1 MGKFDELLN
10 TAYISKKFR
19 AEYDAESYS
28 YNKALSERQLFT
40 QSNGRVLL
48 GQDTMGRLHFIAAP
62 HEKDYPLPTMIMDN
76 QNHITACPGM
86 YYQVDLTMF
95 FGKARYELRLED
107 GSILPNACSGSVTTY
122 LNDFLPYT
130 KTEYENLTMDTVT
143 IAPVLEKTGRNSM
156 KTLPLPGPSGAVYGL
171 HIKNT
176 GKTELRGKLV
186 LRFDNAFMS
195 KYELAGVAAE
205 ERSYPYVYS
214 QVDRNLLLMQRPEGY
229 TGIHA
234 KGAVWIK
241 EEENWIAYK
250 EICLKPGEE
259 SIEESYVCVAEKPDG
274 ISAALSILYMH
285 DMLDWIKITE
295 HFWEDRLGKL
305 TVGSQM
311 DQELAVISRD
321 MHIRNILDDFNC
333 VQTDETGR
341 VLIHW
346 QGAPS
351 HCYGRMWGI
360 DVEPT
365 TLSFIHILPELGQKL
380 IEYMVDRN
388 EPRFS
393 IYPEHSVP
401 IMMAPLVMAGKYME
415 YTGDREYFIENPYV
429 WDRLTEIWN
438 TIVSFRAEGRYL
450 VPSRYSSDGIVMR
463 RYDHG
468 TNVKFWYA
476 SMLYAELCDVLGKE
490 DGAAVRAYADKLK
503 QDIMDTMIK
512 EGPFGP
518 QFTGGTNLGEQED
531 FYMNEDFFY
540 YDGEDSSSVLAPV
553 YGIYDYTFEPW
564 LNYHRFAR
572 SVFASN
578 YDPEMDVLR
587 WFPYGGALDG
597 TAFVSALGGVIT
609 KREMKDALKNMLD
622 GAVDET
628 GSLYWWP
635 KAENMRRMIARCS
648 QGQGSWIVQYMKQWL
663 GIEFHAGEHLLLIKP
678 KGMLDSYQWKDA
690 RFGDCIFDISYRETE
705 EKSTLIVKNKSQ
717 DAFRVVF
724 GCRPYGAGA
733 QGDIKDTEGMAEPDQ
748 ELILEAYNGKAEEE
762 IVSIPEVEAGY
773 LADDTGIVFNH
784 FGFEQ
789 PFMEWMTEQ
798 RNVFLLRFL
807 LINGGT
813 ERLENVTLKITFPD
827 FMKLQEKRLRLW
839 DKAENTVSNEITS
852 GVFDLPVNERRV
864 IPFWA
869 ELEPVMDASCV
880 WFDKH
885 PFLFDTDRK
894 NGTLLICS
902 EQDKICGTIT
912 AVLSYDK
919 AGETRKKEMQIPVET
934 KKRTELMAYA
944 KTFLGALS

>member
-1 MGKFDELLN
+1 M
-10 TAYISKKFR
+10 
-19 AEYDAESYS
+19 
-28 YNKALSERQLFT
+28 
-40 QSNGRVLL
+40 
-48 GQDTMGRLHFIAAP
+48 
-62 HEKDYPLPTMIMDN
+62 
-76 QNHITACPGM
+76 
-86 YYQVDLTMF
+86 
-95 FGKARYELRLED
+95 
-107 GSILPNACSGSVTTY
+107 
-122 LNDFLPYT
+122 
-130 KTEYENLTMDTVT
+130 
-143 IAPVLEKTGRNSM
+143 
-156 KTLPLPGPSGAVYGL
+156 
-171 HIKNT
+171 
-176 GKTELRGKLV
+176 
-186 LRFDNAFMS
+186 
-195 KYELAGVAAE
+195 
-205 ERSYPYVYS
+205 
-214 QVDRNLLLMQRPEGY
+214 
-229 TGIHA
+229 
-234 KGAVWIK
+234 
-241 EEENWIAYK
+241 
-250 EICLKPGEE
+250 
-259 SIEESYVCVAEKPDG
+259 
-274 ISAALSILYMH
+274 
-285 DMLDWIKITE
+285 
-295 HFWEDRLGKL
+295 
-305 TVGSQM
+305 
-311 DQELAVISRD
+311 
-321 MHIRNILDDFNC
+321 
-333 VQTDETGR
+333 
-341 VLIHW
+341 
-346 QGAPS
+346 
-351 HCYGRMWGI
+351 
-360 DVEPT
+360 
-365 TLSFIHILPELGQKL
+365 
-380 IEYMVDRN
+380 
-388 EPRFS
+388 
-393 IYPEHSVP
+393 
-401 IMMAPLVMAGKYME
+401 
-415 YTGDREYFIENPYV
+415 
-429 WDRLTEIWN
+429 
-438 TIVSFRAEGRYL
+438 
-450 VPSRYSSDGIVMR
+450 
-463 RYDHG
+463 
-468 TNVKFWYA
+468 
-476 SMLYAELCDVLGKE
+476 
-490 DGAAVRAYADKLK
+490 
-503 QDIMDTMIK
+503 
-512 EGPFGP
+512 
-518 QFTGGTNLGEQED
+518 
-531 FYMNEDFFY
+531 
-540 YDGEDSSSVLAPV
+540 
-553 YGIYDYTFEPW
+553 
-564 LNYHRFAR
+564 
-572 SVFASN
+572 FASN

-690 RFGDCIFDISYRETE
+690 RLGDCIFDISYRETE

-748 ELILEAYNGKAEEE
+748 ELILEAYNGKSEEE

-902 EQDKICGTIT
+902 EQDKTCGTIT